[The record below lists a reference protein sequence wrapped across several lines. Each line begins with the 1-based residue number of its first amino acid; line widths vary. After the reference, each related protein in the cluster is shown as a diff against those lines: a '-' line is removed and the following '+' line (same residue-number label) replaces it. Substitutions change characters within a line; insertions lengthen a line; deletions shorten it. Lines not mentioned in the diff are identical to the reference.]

1 MSSPAENEKNSE
13 ILFPSSEHIQNSSNP
28 SPHAALNG
36 GACIHYE
43 RDRAS
48 SGGKFFKNFG
58 WMGDLPEWKI
68 GNEKLKG
75 RALNWSIGFIAS
87 CGFLMFGYD
96 QGVLSALLTLDS
108 FQEVLPLMTPRDKS
122 NDLCWL
128 DNPTNTIPHPT
139 YCTGDANT
147 QAAGVAIYQIGCWM
161 GSLVILAYGE
171 RWGRKSSTF
180 WGSLI
185 MIIGTIMQA
194 ACFDYGLFV
203 AGRVVGGIGNGMVTS
218 SEYFFKVSST
228 YNDPDQVAIP
238 TWQSECARPHQ
249 RGVLIMLSGALISA
263 GVMIAYWVD
272 YGFYFLTGSVRWRFP
287 LMFQSFFTIIV
298 MIGLLYLPDSP
309 RWLTMQGRH
318 AEARDVTARLVGKA
332 EDHPEVEEELRN
344 INEALEV
351 QSRGGSFKYRELLT
365 NGPSQNLRRSTLAM
379 VSQFFQQMC
388 GINLVTYYATVIFEN
403 SLGFGPEMARLL
415 AACNGTEYFMASLIA
430 LPLIERTGRRKLMII
445 GAFGMMVSMAILAGT
460 VSTGEI
466 MENGAPRLETQYG
479 VTATVFLFVFNSFFA
494 IGWLG
499 MTWLYPAEI
508 TNLRIRI
515 QANAL
520 STSSNWMS
528 NFLIVM
534 ITPPAFA
541 NLGYQTYI
549 IFAVFNA
556 ALIPCVYLFFPETKG
571 RTLEELDV
579 VFASANAQG
588 ISPVKQSLQMPKLAG
603 DSLDRELARYFGTSS
618 DEETS
623 REK

>member
-1 MSSPAENEKNSE
+1 MSNSPGSSPN
-13 ILFPSSEHIQNSSNP
+13 
-28 SPHAALNG
+28 AALDKE
-36 GACIHYE
+36 ARIRYE

-48 SGGKFFKNFG
+48 FGTKFFKFFG

-68 GNEKLKG
+68 GGEKLKG

-108 FQEVLPLMTPRDKS
+108 FQEVLPLMTPRERS

-139 YCTGDANT
+139 YCTGDPNT

-161 GSLVILAYGE
+161 GSLVILVYGE

-180 WGSLI
+180 WGSSI

-218 SEYFFKVSST
+218 T
-228 YNDPDQVAIP
+228 IP

-287 LMFQSFFTIIV
+287 LMFQSFFTIVV

-318 AEARDVTARLVGKA
+318 AEARDVTARLVGKS

-365 NGPSQNLRRSTLAM
+365 NGPSQNLRRSALAM

-388 GINLVTYYATVIFEN
+388 GINLVTYYATAIFEN
-403 SLGFGPEMARLL
+403 SLGFGPSMARLL

-445 GAFGMMVSMAILAGT
+445 GAFGMMASMAILAGT

-466 MENGAPRLETQYG
+466 MENGSPKLETKYG

-588 ISPVKQSLQMPKLAG
+588 ISPVKQSLQMPKLTG
-603 DSLDRELARYFGTSS
+603 ESLDRELARYFGTSS
-618 DEETS
+618 DEEAS
-623 REK
+623 RED